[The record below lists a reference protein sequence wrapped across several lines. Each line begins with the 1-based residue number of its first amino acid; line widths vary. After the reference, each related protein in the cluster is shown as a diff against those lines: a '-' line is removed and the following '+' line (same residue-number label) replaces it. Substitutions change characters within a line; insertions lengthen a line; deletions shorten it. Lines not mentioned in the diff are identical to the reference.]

1 MLTTLKTRT
10 VTTVDRPVEVSGINI
25 QNIPSGCPA
34 IRTMFVAQTTA
45 KIYETDE
52 TNSIIIFEYEEL
64 ETVSGWKYAKDLTK
78 DDLIITDEGNKA
90 IKHLLF
96 NANTHQYRLEF

>member
-1 MLTTLKTRT
+1 MLTSLKTRT
-10 VTTVDRPVEVSGINI
+10 VTTVDQPVEVSGINI

-52 TNSIIIFEYEEL
+52 MNSLVIFEYEEL
-64 ETVSGWKYAKDLTK
+64 ETASGWKYPKDLTK
-78 DDLIITDEGNKA
+78 DDLILTDEGNKA

-96 NANTHQYRLEF
+96 NAVTHQYRLEF